1 MRPIQLTLSA
11 FGPYADKTV
20 LELDKLGTRGLY
32 LVTGDTG
39 AGKTTIF
46 DAITF
51 ALYGEPS
58 GDNRD
63 SSMLRSKYAQPG
75 TPTEV
80 ELLFAYRGK
89 TYQLRRNPEYLRPAK
104 RGGGSTVQ
112 KADATLLYPDGR
124 IVTRYREVTAAVTA
138 LIGLDRSQFSRIA
151 MIAQGDFLKLLLAST
166 EERKAIFRQIFQ
178 TAPYQILQ
186 EQLKTRTAALS
197 NQCEILRQSI
207 RQYAG
212 GVLAGEDDARRAS
225 LAHVQTGQLGAQ
237 DTLAL
242 LSDLLTDDHAALMQ
256 QQHTLHQTETRIIDL
271 TTRLAQAEEQEKTRA
286 ALEAALKAQVH
297 AIQQLETAQTA
308 LAAQQAQ
315 QSTRDS
321 LHTQIL
327 TARSELPR
335 YDELETARAALRA
348 QTDKHRAQQTA
359 LTQDR
364 ACLARAIEALQA
376 QQHEFATL
384 EDCGAAQE
392 KLSALLV
399 QQEQRADALATLTQ
413 ALASCNALRETRRK
427 ARATYQ
433 AAAQEAEALTADYL
447 RQNRAFLDE
456 QAGVLAQTLQPGQPC
471 PVCGACEHPHPAA
484 TETHAPTE
492 AALERARRA
501 STHAQQT
508 AAEASATV
516 AGLTGQLETMT
527 ATILQQGAVLL
538 GADVAPATYTAQVDA
553 AQAEIRA
560 AVQETR
566 HNLSAVHKRIA
577 RRAEL
582 AQHLP
587 QRESEVKALEAS
599 LAARDSETAVQAARV
614 EAMQTALD
622 TLARTLPFASK
633 VQAANALHDL
643 QSRHT
648 ALQAALE
655 RAQADYQ
662 TARSHAD
669 TLTGQIE
676 GYRAQLAAT
685 PAVQLATEREEL
697 ARCGQEKEACTRA
710 ITVLTARLQTNQT
723 AFDNLHARFA
733 ELSDLET
740 QWGWMHALSATANGN
755 LAGKEKIMLE
765 TYIQMTYFDRVIAR
779 ANTRFMVMSGG
790 QYELKRSVEAE
801 NNRSQSGL
809 ALNVIDHY
817 NGTERSVRSLSGGEA
832 FKASLSLALGLS
844 DEIQSSA
851 GGIQLDSMFVD
862 EGFGSLDEESLAQAM
877 QALVGLTEGD
887 RLVGIISH
895 VAELKSRIDKQIIV
909 TKATTGGSRVEIRV

>member
-1 MRPIQLTLSA
+1 MRPIKLTLSA
-11 FGPYADKTV
+11 FGPYADTTV

-63 SSMLRSKYAQPG
+63 PSMLRSKYAAPG

-89 TYQLRRNPEYLRPAK
+89 TYMLRRNPEYLRPAK
-104 RGGGSTVQ
+104 RGGGTTVQ
-112 KADATLLYPDGR
+112 KADATLQYPDGR

-151 MIAQGDFLKLLLAST
+151 MLAQGDFLKLLLAST

-178 TAPYQILQ
+178 TAPYQVLQ
-186 EQLKTRTAALS
+186 EQLKARTAALAS
-197 NQCEILRQSI
+197 QCEALRQSI
-207 RQYAG
+207 RQYAA
-212 GVLAGEDDARRAS
+212 GVLAGEDDARRDA
-225 LAHVQTGQLGAQ
+225 LARVQTGQLAAE

-242 LSDLLTDDHAALMQ
+242 LTALLADDDAALAQ
-256 QQHTLHQTETRIIDL
+256 QQHTLRQTEARITAL

-286 ALEAALKAQVH
+286 ALEAAQAAQVRI
-297 AIQQLETAQTA
+297 AAQLADAQAA
-308 LAAQQAQ
+308 LSAQQAQ
-315 QSTRDS
+315 QPVREQ
-321 LHTQIL
+321 LHAQIA

-335 YDELETARAALRA
+335 YDELETTRAALRA

-359 LTQDR
+359 CTDDR
-364 ACLARAIEALQA
+364 ARLARAADALQA
-376 QQHEFATL
+376 QQREFAAL
-384 EDCGAAQE
+384 EDCGATQE
-392 KLSALLV
+392 KLTALLA
-399 QQEQRADALATLTQ
+399 QQEQRAAALSAFAQ
-413 ALASCNALRETRRK
+413 ALAACDALRDK
-427 ARATYQ
+427 HRAACAAYQ
-433 AAAQEAEALTADYL
+433 AAAQQEEALTADYL

-456 QAGVLAQTLQPGQPC
+456 QAGVLAHTLQPGQPC
-471 PVCGACEHPHPAA
+471 PVCGACEHPHPAP
-484 TETHAPTE
+484 TTVHAPTE

-508 AAEASATV
+508 AAEASAVV

-527 ATILQQGAVLL
+527 AALLQQGAALF
-538 GADVAPATYTAQVDA
+538 GPDVEPATYTAQVDA
-553 AQAEIRA
+553 AQTAMHA
-560 AVQETR
+560 AVQETTR
-566 HNLSAVHKRIA
+566 SLAEVRQRMA
-577 RRAEL
+577 RRTAL
-582 AQHLP
+582 AQELP
-587 QRESEVKALEAS
+587 QRFAAVKALEAA
-599 LAARDSETAVQAARV
+599 LAARESETAAQAARV

-622 TLARTLPFASK
+622 TLARTLPFAGK
-633 VQAANALHDL
+633 AQAVSALRDL
-643 QSRHT
+643 QTRHD

-655 RAQADYQ
+655 RAQAAYQ
-662 TARSHAD
+662 IARSQAD
-669 TLTGQIE
+669 TLSGQIE
-676 GYRAQLAAT
+676 GYRAQLAAV
-685 PAVQLATEREEL
+685 PAVPLAAEREEL

-710 ITVLTARLQTNQT
+710 ITALSARLQTNQT
-723 AFDNLHARFA
+723 AFDNLHARFD
-733 ELSDLET
+733 ELTNLEA
-740 QWGWMHALSATANGN
+740 QWSQMRALSATANGN

-809 ALNVIDHY
+809 ALDVIDHY

-851 GGIQLDSMFVD
+851 GGIRLDSMFVD

-877 QALVGLTEGD
+877 QALAGLTEGD

-895 VAELKSRIDKQIIV
+895 VAELKSRIDKQIVV
-909 TKATTGGSRVEIRV
+909 TKASTGGSRVEIRV